1 VVRPRR
7 VALLSVH
14 TSPLEAPGAGDAGG
28 LNVYVVETARRLA
41 QAGVEVEVFTRAT
54 TAALPPTVEMAPGV
68 VVHNVTAGPYEGLGK
83 VDLPAQLCAFTAAVL
98 RAEAARE
105 PGWYEAIHS
114 HYWLSGQ
121 VGWLARDRWRV
132 PLIHSAHTLAKV
144 KNAALA
150 DGEAP
155 ESLARIVGEEQVVA
169 EADRLVAPTHAEAAQ
184 LIDLYGA
191 DPDAVVTVAP
201 GVDLDLFRPDRG
213 PESRHFIQSLPRP
226 LSQSPPRQSTQSLP
240 REFTQSLPRQSTQSL
255 PREFT
260 QSLPRQSTQSLPR
273 QRLGIAG
280 NAVLLLFV
288 GRLQPLKAPDVVI
301 RATAQVLQD
310 HPELTERLE
319 VAIIGA
325 PSGDPRAGEQY
336 LDALHQLAASLGLTS
351 RVRFAGVVPRTELAD
366 WYRAA
371 DLTVVPSYSESFGL
385 VALESQACGTPVVAA
400 DVGGLTTAVA
410 NGRSGVLVSGH
421 SGRDWGR
428 IIGDLVSTASRRHE
442 LARGALEHAARFS
455 WDRTTSELLVVY
467 EDAMA
472 DFAAHRER
480 IRL

>member
-1 VVRPRR
+1 MVVRPRR

-14 TSPLEAPGAGDAGG
+14 TSPLEAPGGGDAGG

-41 QAGVEVEVFTRAT
+41 RAGVEVEVFTRAT
-54 TAALPPTVEMAPGV
+54 TAALPPTVELTPGV
-68 VVHNVTAGPYEGLGK
+68 LVHNVTAGPYEGLGK
-83 VDLPAQLCAFTAAVL
+83 ADLPAQLCAFTAAVL

-155 ESLARIVGEEQVVA
+155 ESLARIVGEEQVAA
-169 EADRLVAPTHAEAAQ
+169 EADRLVAPTRAEAAQ

-191 DPDAVVTVAP
+191 DPDCVVTVPP
-201 GVDLDLFRPDRG
+201 GVDLHMFRPTGR
-213 PESRHFIQSLPRP
+213 PRSRI
-226 LSQSPPRQSTQSLP
+226 
-240 REFTQSLPRQSTQSL
+240 
-255 PREFT
+255 
-260 QSLPRQSTQSLPR
+260 
-273 QRLGIAG
+273 RLGIDRD
-280 NAVLLLFV
+280 AVLLLFV
-288 GRLQPLKAPDVVI
+288 GRLQPLKAPDVLI
-301 RATAQVLQD
+301 RAAAQVLQER
-310 HPELTERLE
+310 PELTARLE

-325 PSGDPRAGEQY
+325 PSGDVRAAARY
-336 LDALHQLAASLGLTS
+336 LDSLHALAASLGLTS
-351 RVRFAGVVPRTELAD
+351 RIRFLGVVPRVELAD

-385 VALESQACGTPVVAA
+385 VALESQACGTPVVAS
-400 DVGGLTTAVA
+400 DVGGLTTAVSD
-410 NGRSGVLVSGH
+410 GRSGVLVSGH

-428 IIGDLVSTASRRHE
+428 VIGDLVSAPARWAE
-442 LARGALEHAARFS
+442 LARGGLEHAARFS

-472 DFAAHRER
+472 DFAEHRER
-480 IRL
+480 VRA

>member
-1 VVRPRR
+1 MVRPTR
-7 VALLSVH
+7 VALLTVH
-14 TSPLEAPGAGDAGG
+14 TSPLEAPGGGDAGG

-41 QAGVEVEVFTRAT
+41 RAGVEVEVFTRAT
-54 TAALPPTVEMAPGV
+54 TATLAPTIELAPGV
-68 VVHNVTAGPYEGLGK
+68 LVHNVTAGPYEGLGK
-83 VDLPAQLCAFTAAVL
+83 SDLPAQLCAFTAAVL

-105 PGWYEAIHS
+105 SGWYEAIHS

-155 ESLARIVGEEQVVA
+155 ESLARIVGEEQVAA
-169 EADRLVAPTHAEAAQ
+169 EADRLVAPTAAEAGQ

-191 DPDAVVTVAP
+191 DPDSVVTIAP
-201 GVDLDLFRPDRG
+201 GVDLDLFG
-213 PESRHFIQSLPRP
+213 PEAPPPSHQFAPPSSAQPSAQPAAPPSAQSGRTRSRA
-226 LSQSPPRQSTQSLP
+226 
-240 REFTQSLPRQSTQSL
+240 
-255 PREFT
+255 
-260 QSLPRQSTQSLPR
+260 
-273 QRLGIAG
+273 RLGLAA

-288 GRLQPLKAPDVVI
+288 GRLQPLKAPDVLI
-301 RATAQVLQD
+301 RATGQVLQE
-310 HPELTERLE
+310 HPELIERLE

-325 PSGDPRAGEQY
+325 PSGDHRAAAQY
-336 LDALHQLAASLGLTS
+336 LDSLHSLAASLGLSS
-351 RVRFAGVVPRTELAD
+351 RVRFVGVVPRNELAD

-385 VALESQACGTPVVAA
+385 VALESQACGTPVVAS
-400 DVGGLTTAVA
+400 DVGGLSTAVA
-410 NGRSGVLVSGH
+410 DGRSGVLVSGH

-428 IIGDLVSTASRRHE
+428 VIGDLVGNPSRWDE

-480 IRL
+480 VRR